1 MSVKE
6 ETAKST
12 NLREV
17 VREEDDLRETYKLS
31 DKEVDVASRS
41 RDNLVMRVTIQ
52 VKRRDVE
59 ILQRSQQHLLMLASA
74 SLLRINA
81 LFLQTK
87 YTKYCQI
94 DWNP

>member
-6 ETAKST
+6 EAAKST

-41 RDNLVMRVTIQ
+41 RDNLVMRVRIQ

-59 ILQRSQQHLLMLASA
+59 ILQRSQQHLLMLASP
-74 SLLRINA
+74 
-81 LFLQTK
+81 LF
-87 YTKYCQI
+87 
-94 DWNP
+94 